1 MKLNKIHFIEKFAIV
16 TFPIALAVGCTST
29 ADQENKV
36 MKDASHFVKLDE
48 RNPILEENIPSTLD
62 TSTTMDGEQNVTTLT
77 QASAMGIDIAGNS
90 PSSEN
95 NSQASSGNDSLETK
109 LSLTNSQ
116 VTINKVLLPDKGIF
130 HFGISDYDVAE
141 TDHKALQKHASYLKE
156 HPNIILYVDGF
167 SDNRGPAHL
176 NYQLSN
182 KRAQQV
188 AKILIEYGASESQ
201 LKVRGYG
208 KSFPLN
214 DESNWDENR
223 RVELEYA
230 NADLPDALFAILD

>member
-36 MKDASHFVKLDE
+36 MKDTDHFVKLGE
-48 RNPILEENIPSTLD
+48 RSDIPEEKIPPSLD
-62 TSTTMDGEQNVTTLT
+62 IFTAMDSEQNEIELT
-77 QASAMGIDIAGNS
+77 QASATDIEIDANS
-90 PSSEN
+90 PSSEE
-95 NSQASSGNDSLETK
+95 NSQSSGDSDFLETK
-109 LSLTNSQ
+109 LSLTKPEI
-116 VTINKVLLPDKGIF
+116 TKKKAEMPDKGIF
-130 HFGISDYDVAE
+130 HFAINNYDVAK
-141 TDHKALQKHASYLKE
+141 TDHKALQQHARYLKK
-156 HPNIILYVDGF
+156 HPDMILFVDGF

-188 AKILIEYGASESQ
+188 AKILIAYGASESQ

-208 KSFPLN
+208 ESFPLT
-214 DESNWDENR
+214 DESSWDENR
-223 RVELEYA
+223 RVELEYG
-230 NADLPDALFAILD
+230 NSGSPDALFVTLD